1 MDIFSI
7 ITLLGGLAFFL
18 YGMNVMSQGLEK
30 MAGGQLETILQK
42 MTSNRFKAMGL
53 GIVVTAA
60 IQSSSAVTVI
70 LVGLVNSGIMHFG
83 STIGIIMG
91 ANVGTTVTA
100 WLLSMIGIESSNPF
114 IRLLKPENFSLVFA
128 LVGIMLIMMSKST
141 KKKDIGGILIG
152 FAVLMFGMELMSG
165 AVEPLKDMPEFT
177 SILTMFENPLFGIL
191 AGAVLTAVIQSSS
204 ASVGIL
210 QALSMTGTINFSVAL
225 PIIMGQNIGTCVTAL
240 ISSIGVNKNARK
252 VSVVHIIFNLL
263 GTLVWL
269 IVFYALNSVF
279 KFAFV
284 NEAITPV
291 DIAVVHSVFNISTTF
306 ILLPF
311 TNQLEKIANFV
322 IKKDENE
329 KPVKNDFLDS
339 RLLATPS
346 VAVAECKKLTYKMAQ
361 VAQNII
367 HRSFS
372 LFDKFNEDVET
383 KMFSDEEE
391 LDLYEDKLGN
401 YLITI
406 SSKGLSDADSR
417 AKFMM
422 LHNIGDFERLGDH
435 ALNLYKAAK
444 ELNTKKLNFTE
455 DAQRD
460 LLVLRRAAE
469 EIVDNTVNAYINGDM
484 SLAIKVEPLEQVIDK
499 LAAEIKTK
507 HIERL
512 QRGECT
518 IEMGFILSDILTNYE
533 RISDHCS
540 NIAVA
545 MIEINHG
552 VFDTHK
558 YLNSIKNSN
567 NKEFNESIIYDI
579 LVDVNLI
586 DDIKNLCDTEVIEYL
601 NIIK

>member
-177 SILTMFENPLFGIL
+177 SILTMFENPIFGIL
-191 AGAVLTAVIQSSS
+191 AGAILTGIIQSSS

-279 KFAFV
+279 EFAFV

-567 NKEFNESIIYDI
+567 NKEFNESYEMYEAKYS
-579 LVDVNLI
+579 L
-586 DDIKNLCDTEVIEYL
+586 
-601 NIIK
+601 

>member
-1 MDIFSI
+1 MNIFSI

-30 MAGGQLETILQK
+30 MSGGKLESILQK
-42 MTSNRFKAMGL
+42 MTSNRIKALLL
-53 GIVVTAA
+53 GIVVTGT

-70 LVGLVNSGIMHFG
+70 LVGLVNSGIMQFG
-83 STIGIIMG
+83 HTIGIIMG

-100 WLLSMIGIESSNPF
+100 WLLSMIGIESSNVF
-114 IRLLKPENFSLVFA
+114 MQLLKPENFSLIFA
-128 LVGIMLIMMSKST
+128 LIGIFMIMMTKST
-141 KKKDIGGILIG
+141 KKKDIGSILIG
-152 FAVLMFGMELMSG
+152 FAVLMYGMELMSG

-177 SILTMFENPLFGIL
+177 NILIAFENPLFGIL
-191 AGAVLTAVIQSSS
+191 AGAILTGIIQSSS

-210 QALSMTGTINFSVAL
+210 QALSMTGAIRFSVVL

-252 VSVVHIIFNLL
+252 VSVVHISFNLIGTLAWSVLFYTLNALWHFDFVDDIVGPVGIAVTHSIFNVATTLL
-263 GTLVWL
+263 LV
-269 IVFYALNSVF
+269 
-279 KFAFV
+279 
-284 NEAITPV
+284 
-291 DIAVVHSVFNISTTF
+291 
-306 ILLPF
+306 PF
-311 TNQLEKIANFV
+311 TKQLEKIANFV
-322 IKKDENE
+322 IKTDANE
-329 KPVKNDFLDS
+329 KEETTEFLDS

-346 VAVAECKKLTYKMAQ
+346 VAIAECKNITHKMAY
-361 VAQNII
+361 VAQDII
-367 HRSFS
+367 HRAFS
-372 LFDKFNEDVET
+372 LFEKFNESVEN
-383 KMFSDEEE
+383 KMFEDENA

-401 YLITI
+401 FLIAI
-406 SSKGLSDADSR
+406 SSKGLSDIDSR
-417 AKFMM
+417 AKFTM
-422 LHNIGDFERLGDH
+422 LHTIGDFERLGDH

-444 ELNTKKLNFTE
+444 ELNTKGLSFTQE
-455 DAQRD
+455 AEKD

-469 EIVDNTVNAYINGDM
+469 EIVDNTVNAYVHNDI

-499 LAAEIKTK
+499 LTAEIKAK

-552 VFDTHK
+552 GFDTHK
-558 YLNSIKNSN
+558 YLNTIKNSN
-567 NKEFNESIIYDI
+567 NQEFNESYDEYS
-579 LVDVNLI
+579 
-586 DDIKNLCDTEVIEYL
+586 IKYSL
-601 NIIK
+601 

>member
-1 MDIFSI
+1 MGIFSI
-7 ITLLGGLAFFL
+7 ITLFGGLAFFL
-18 YGMNVMSQGLEK
+18 YGMNVMSEGLEK
-30 MAGGQLETILQK
+30 MAGGKLETILQK
-42 MTSNRFKAMGL
+42 MTSNRIKALLL
-53 GIVVTAA
+53 GIVVTAT

-70 LVGLVNSGIMHFG
+70 LVGLVNSGIMQFG
-83 STIGIIMG
+83 HTIGIIMG

-114 IRLLKPENFSLVFA
+114 IQLLKPENFSLVFA
-128 LVGIMLIMMSKST
+128 LIGIMFIMGSKST
-141 KKKDIGGILIG
+141 KKKDIGSIMIG

-177 SILTMFENPLFGIL
+177 NLLLMFENPLFGIL
-191 AGAVLTAVIQSSS
+191 AGALLTGIIQSSS

-210 QALSMTGTINFSVAL
+210 QALSMTGAVKFSVAL

-252 VSVVHIIFNLL
+252 VSVVHITFNLI
-263 GTLVWL
+263 GTFICLVL
-269 IVFYALNSVF
+269 FYSLNAGV

-284 NEAITPV
+284 DQAITPV
-291 DIAVVHSVFNISTTF
+291 GIAVVHSIFNIATTI

-311 TNQLEKIANFV
+311 TKQLERIANFV
-322 IKKDENE
+322 IKTDENE
-329 KPVKNDFLDS
+329 KEESTEFLDS

-346 VAVAECKKLTYKMAQ
+346 VAIAECNKLTYKMAE
-361 VAQNII
+361 VARDII
-367 HRSFS
+367 VRSFS
-372 LFDKFNEDVET
+372 LFDKFSEKVEKKMYEDE
-383 KMFSDEEE
+383 DE

-401 YLITI
+401 YLIAI
-406 SSKGLSDADSR
+406 SSKGLSDMDSR
-417 AKFMM
+417 AKFTM
-422 LHNIGDFERLGDH
+422 LHTIGDFERLGDH
-435 ALNLYKAAK
+435 ALNLLKAAK
-444 ELNTKKLNFTE
+444 ELKTKGLAFTGE
-455 DAQRD
+455 AEKD

-469 EIVDNTVNAYINGDM
+469 EIVNNTVNAYVNNDI
-484 SLAIKVEPLEQVIDK
+484 SLAVRVEPLEQVIDK
-499 LAAEIKTK
+499 LTAEIKSK

-552 VFDTHK
+552 GFDTHK
-558 YLNSIKNSN
+558 YLNTIKNSN
-567 NKEFNESIIYDI
+567 NREFNESYDEYA
-579 LVDVNLI
+579 
-586 DDIKNLCDTEVIEYL
+586 IKYSL
-601 NIIK
+601 

>member
-42 MTSNRFKAMGL
+42 MTSNRFKALGL

-177 SILTMFENPLFGIL
+177 SILTMFENPIFGIL
-191 AGAVLTAVIQSSS
+191 AGAILTGIIQSSS

-567 NKEFNESIIYDI
+567 NKEFNESYEMYEAKYS
-579 LVDVNLI
+579 L
-586 DDIKNLCDTEVIEYL
+586 
-601 NIIK
+601 

>member
-1 MDIFSI
+1 MTTQIL
-7 ITLLGGLAFFL
+7 TMTAMLLGGLAFFL

-177 SILTMFENPLFGIL
+177 SILTMFENPIFGIL
-191 AGAVLTAVIQSSS
+191 AGAILTGIIQSSS

-567 NKEFNESIIYDI
+567 NKEFNESYEMYEAKYS
-579 LVDVNLI
+579 L
-586 DDIKNLCDTEVIEYL
+586 
-601 NIIK
+601 

>member
-1 MDIFSI
+1 MDAFSI

-30 MAGGQLETILQK
+30 LAGGKLETILQK
-42 MTSNRFKAMGL
+42 MTSNRFKALGL
-53 GIVVTAA
+53 GIVVTGV

-83 STIGIIMG
+83 RTIGIIMG
-91 ANVGTTVTA
+91 ANVGTTITA
-100 WLLSMIGIESSNPF
+100 WLLSMVGIEGNNPVMQF
-114 IRLLKPENFSLVFA
+114 FKPENFSLLFA
-128 LVGIMLIMMSKST
+128 FLGILMIMMSKSA
-141 KKKDIGGILIG
+141 KKKDIGAILIG

-165 AVEPLKDMPEFT
+165 AVEPLKDMPEFA
-177 SILTMFENPLFGIL
+177 SILVMFENPLFGIL
-191 AGAVLTAVIQSSS
+191 AGAILTGIIQSSS

-210 QALSMTGTINFSVAL
+210 QALSMTGKINFSVAL
-225 PIIMGQNIGTCVTAL
+225 PIIMGQNIGTCITAL

-252 VSVVHIIFNLL
+252 VAVVHITFNLL
-263 GTLVWL
+263 GTLIWV
-269 IVFYALNSVF
+269 VAFYTVNHFLNL
-279 KFAFV
+279 AFI
-284 NEAITPV
+284 NEPITPFG
-291 DIAVVHSVFNISTTF
+291 IAVVHSIFNITTTF

-311 TNQLEKIANFV
+311 TKQIEKIANMV
-322 IKKDENE
+322 IKTDENE

-361 VAQNII
+361 VAQDII
-367 HRSFS
+367 HRGFS
-372 LFDKFNEDVET
+372 LFDKFDADVET
-383 KMFSDEEE
+383 KMFADEEQ
-391 LDLYEDKLGN
+391 LDRYEDKLGN
-401 YLITI
+401 YLIAI

-444 ELNTKKLNFTE
+444 ELNEKKLVFTE
-455 DAQRD
+455 DAERD

-469 EIVDNTVNAYINGDM
+469 EIVDNTVNAYINNDI
-484 SLAIKVEPLEQVIDK
+484 SLAIKVEPLEQVIDN
-499 LAAEIKTK
+499 LTAEIKTK

-518 IEMGFILSDILTNYE
+518 IEMGFVLSDILTNYE

-552 VFDTHK
+552 GFDTHK
-558 YLNSIKNSN
+558 YLNALKNSN
-567 NKEFNESIIYDI
+567 NKEFNTSYE
-579 LVDVNLI
+579 
-586 DDIKNLCDTEVIEYL
+586 EYASKYAL
-601 NIIK
+601 

>member
-1 MDIFSI
+1 
-7 ITLLGGLAFFL
+7 
-18 YGMNVMSQGLEK
+18 
-30 MAGGQLETILQK
+30 
-42 MTSNRFKAMGL
+42 
-53 GIVVTAA
+53 
-60 IQSSSAVTVI
+60 
-70 LVGLVNSGIMHFG
+70 
-83 STIGIIMG
+83 
-91 ANVGTTVTA
+91 
-100 WLLSMIGIESSNPF
+100 MIGIESSNPF

-177 SILTMFENPLFGIL
+177 SILTMFENPIFGIL
-191 AGAVLTAVIQSSS
+191 AGAILTGIIQSSS

-567 NKEFNESIIYDI
+567 NKEFNESYEMYEAKYS
-579 LVDVNLI
+579 L
-586 DDIKNLCDTEVIEYL
+586 
-601 NIIK
+601 

>member
-177 SILTMFENPLFGIL
+177 SILTMFENPIFGIL
-191 AGAVLTAVIQSSS
+191 AGAILTGIIQSSS

-269 IVFYALNSVF
+269 IVFYALNFVF

-567 NKEFNESIIYDI
+567 NKEFNESYEMYEAKYS
-579 LVDVNLI
+579 L
-586 DDIKNLCDTEVIEYL
+586 
-601 NIIK
+601 

>member
-1 MDIFSI
+1 MDVFSI
-7 ITLLGGLAFFL
+7 ITLFGGLAFFL

-30 MAGGQLETILQK
+30 MAGGKLETILQK
-42 MTSNRFKAMGL
+42 MTSNRLKALGL

-83 STIGIIMG
+83 RTVGIIMG
-91 ANVGTTVTA
+91 ANIGTTVTA
-100 WLLSMIGIESSNPF
+100 WLLSMIGIESNNVF
-114 IRLLKPENFSLVFA
+114 IKLLKPENFSLLFA
-128 LVGIMLIMMSKST
+128 LLGIILIMMSKST
-141 KKKDIGGILIG
+141 RKKDIGSILIG

-177 SILTMFENPLFGIL
+177 NLLVMFENPLFGIL
-191 AGAVLTAVIQSSS
+191 AGALLTGIIQSSS

-210 QALSMTGTINFSVAL
+210 QALSMTGTIKFSVAL

-240 ISSIGVNKNARK
+240 ISSIGVSKNARK
-252 VSVVHIIFNLL
+252 VSVVHITFNLIGTAIWLLAFYSVNAIFNF
-263 GTLVWL
+263 G
-269 IVFYALNSVF
+269 
-279 KFAFV
+279 FV
-284 NEAITPV
+284 NQAINPV
-291 DIAVVHSVFNISTTF
+291 GIAVLHSIFNITTTLF
-306 ILLPF
+306 LLPF
-311 TNQLEKIANFV
+311 TKQIEKIANKV
-322 IKKDENE
+322 IKTDKND

-346 VAVAECKKLTYKMAQ
+346 VAIAECRKLTYKMAQ
-361 VAQNII
+361 VAQDII
-367 HRSFS
+367 HRGFS
-372 LFDKFNEDVET
+372 LFDKFNPDVET
-383 KMFSDEEE
+383 KMFENEEE

-401 YLITI
+401 YLIAI

-417 AKFMM
+417 AKFTM
-422 LHNIGDFERLGDH
+422 LHTIGDFERLGDH

-444 ELNTKKLNFTE
+444 ELDTKKLSFTP
-455 DAQRD
+455 DAEND

-469 EIVDNTVNAYINGDM
+469 EIVDNTVNAYINNDI

-499 LAAEIKTK
+499 LTAEIKTK

-552 VFDTHK
+552 GFDTHK
-558 YLNSIKNSN
+558 YLNTIKNSN
-567 NKEFNESIIYDI
+567 NKEFNDSY
-579 LVDVNLI
+579 N
-586 DDIKNLCDTEVIEYL
+586 EYEAKYAL
-601 NIIK
+601 Q

>member
-177 SILTMFENPLFGIL
+177 SILTMFENPIFGIL
-191 AGAVLTAVIQSSS
+191 AGAILTGIIQSSS

-322 IKKDENE
+322 IKKDKNE

-567 NKEFNESIIYDI
+567 NKEFNESYEMYEAKYS
-579 LVDVNLI
+579 L
-586 DDIKNLCDTEVIEYL
+586 
-601 NIIK
+601 